1 MGTTPKTTRNVKM
14 EAIRKNETLEDTV
27 SNVVKST
34 LKKKRA
40 GAKPIVTAAKK
51 AGIKVATIESDNKK
65 VEIISEGA
73 SDDSFDLQNIE
84 EIRSLVK
91 EMDASKKQSQ
101 VSSKDAQSAKFSL
114 TTSLIIGMFLQ
125 DQDKN
130 VEWRNPTAK
139 DIDNKRDGSR
149 LLKASSLRKLNQL
162 IEREIGVKS
171 TSNSQGSKYKTII
184 SKSIQNYKMGFGSK
198 LKELHRQCGDDIQQL
213 HSRFEMHLMSKDVG
227 ISSFTELDKRFRKP
241 NDPEYKVLAK
251 KMAKLKNEDIATYRL
266 YEAEFAAE
274 FASLE
279 KAKEERALALIK
291 AQTMQEGIDKL

>member
-1 MGTTPKTTRNVKM
+1 MGITPKTTRNVKM

-101 VSSKDAQSAKFSL
+101 
-114 TTSLIIGMFLQ
+114 
-125 DQDKN
+125 
-130 VEWRNPTAK
+130 
-139 DIDNKRDGSR
+139 
-149 LLKASSLRKLNQL
+149 
-162 IEREIGVKS
+162 
-171 TSNSQGSKYKTII
+171 
-184 SKSIQNYKMGFGSK
+184 
-198 LKELHRQCGDDIQQL
+198 
-213 HSRFEMHLMSKDVG
+213 
-227 ISSFTELDKRFRKP
+227 
-241 NDPEYKVLAK
+241 
-251 KMAKLKNEDIATYRL
+251 
-266 YEAEFAAE
+266 
-274 FASLE
+274 
-279 KAKEERALALIK
+279 
-291 AQTMQEGIDKL
+291 

>member
-1 MGTTPKTTRNVKM
+1 M
-14 EAIRKNETLEDTV
+14 EAIRKDESINESINE
-27 SNVVKST
+27 VVKAT

-40 GAKPIVTAAKK
+40 GAKPTATVTAAKK
-51 AGIKVATIESDNKK
+51 AGIKTATI
-65 VEIISEGA
+65 EIISEGA

-101 VSSKDAQSAKFSL
+101 ASSKDAQGAKFSL
-114 TTSLIIGMFLQ
+114 TTSLIVGMFLQ

-130 VEWRNPTAK
+130 VDWRNPTAK

-171 TSNSQGSKYKTII
+171 TSNSQGAKYKTII

-241 NDPEYKVLAK
+241 NEPEYKV
-251 KMAKLKNEDIATYRL
+251 I
-266 YEAEFAAE
+266 
-274 FASLE
+274 S
-279 KAKEERALALIK
+279 
-291 AQTMQEGIDKL
+291 